1 MFQNTQRR
9 QGTECANC
17 STTTTTLWRRN
28 GTGEPVC
35 NACGLYY
42 KLHGVREKRNF
53 YCLLGIILYFA
64 MLPFTLA
71 LLGMC
76 VCIYLKYFFVKRK
89 MENSAPFPISLL
101 LSFYRVLLS
110 SSNKTGWVY
119 TLNSNQLA
127 LYMYIPL
134 HRIEHSSS

>member
-1 MFQNTQRR
+1 
-9 QGTECANC
+9 
-17 STTTTTLWRRN
+17 
-28 GTGEPVC
+28 
-35 NACGLYY
+35 
-42 KLHGVREKRNF
+42 
-53 YCLLGIILYFA
+53 

-134 HRIEHSSS
+134 ARIEYGSS

>member
-1 MFQNTQRR
+1 
-9 QGTECANC
+9 
-17 STTTTTLWRRN
+17 
-28 GTGEPVC
+28 
-35 NACGLYY
+35 
-42 KLHGVREKRNF
+42 
-53 YCLLGIILYFA
+53 

-101 LSFYRVLLS
+101 VFIEYYLFS
-110 SSNKTGWVY
+110 SSNKTGWLY

-127 LYMYIPL
+127 LYMYIPP
-134 HRIEHSSS
+134 HRIEYGSS